1 VSRQPGSW
9 LTWDVGQMSTYRTT
23 RFVIGLIGLAAIIAV
38 AKYLDVKSRVEGSPY
53 WATLSTEAHA
63 LGTFVDEAE
72 VERSSVASD
81 SSEPLLLAVWSEHSH
96 SFVRTGPFSATV
108 VVNREQTV
116 RAFSDVALLKHCLK
130 DGWRL
135 EVDGSRQEP
144 VLSSGGATFGGFR
157 AEIEGDHT
165 IKVIADSGKCIT
177 WSVRFR
183 NKQPNQAL
191 QHNDPS
197 CHVSC
202 LRTPRAS
209 RGRG

>member
-1 VSRQPGSW
+1 
-9 LTWDVGQMSTYRTT
+9 MSTYRTT

-38 AKYLDVKSRVEGSPY
+38 AKYLEVKSQVEGSPY

-63 LGTFVDEAE
+63 LGTFVAEAE
-72 VERSSVASD
+72 IEESGAAND
-81 SSEPLLLAVWSEHSH
+81 SSESLLLAVWSEHSH
-96 SFVRTGPFSATV
+96 SFVRTGPFSAVV

-135 EVDGSRQEP
+135 EVDGSKQEP
-144 VLSSGGATFGGFR
+144 MLSSGGATFGGFR
-157 AEIEGDHT
+157 AEIKGYHT

-177 WSVRFR
+177 WTARFK

-197 CHVSC
+197 CHAPCV
-202 LRTPRAS
+202 RTCRAS